1 MSVSLSKY
9 QVTNRRQLRAT
20 YTSFEEAA
28 KTADR
33 AQAFWGREDNFE
45 VVFWQASCQVVGPG
59 VWAIRVLKN
68 ERPWGWLKCP
78 HRESV
83 LERGLDSYV
92 SEKDAL
98 ALRARFPDDVAFN
111 DSLRD
116 NEPTAEVPLSFG
128 WDRAPNAATLF
139 DRSKG
144 ER

>member
-1 MSVSLSKY
+1 VEGSWSKY

-20 YTSFEEAA
+20 YTSLEEASRMA
-28 KTADR
+28 GR

-59 VWAIRVLKN
+59 IWAIRVLKN
-68 ERPWGWLKCP
+68 GRPWGWLKCP
-78 HRESV
+78 HRASV
-83 LERGLDSYV
+83 LERGLDGHV
-92 SEKDAL
+92 SKEDAL

-111 DSLRD
+111 STLGGD
-116 NEPTAEVPLSFG
+116 EPTAEVPLAFG

-144 ER
+144 GR